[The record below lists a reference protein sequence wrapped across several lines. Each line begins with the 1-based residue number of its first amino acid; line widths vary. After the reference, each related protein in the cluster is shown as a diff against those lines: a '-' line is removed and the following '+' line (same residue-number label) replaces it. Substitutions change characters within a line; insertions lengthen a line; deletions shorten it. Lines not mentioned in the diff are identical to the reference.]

1 MFVSVEFG
9 IEILRLKGCVGRSPL
24 VGQRR
29 LTCLIAALRMIQEV
43 LYFADVSEIR
53 AIASAAQN
61 LDGNLL
67 GRVRRCK
74 ILLLKF
80 QFECSQQL
88 RICVIVEMERVFNV
102 EASR

>member
-1 MFVSVEFG
+1 MFVSIEFG
-9 IEILRLKGCVGRSPL
+9 IKILRLKGCVGRSPL
-24 VGQRR
+24 IEQRR
-29 LTCLIAALRMIQEV
+29 LTCLIATFRMTEKV

-61 LDGNLL
+61 LDSNLL

-80 QFECSQQL
+80 QLEGLQ
-88 RICVIVEMERVFNV
+88 
-102 EASR
+102 